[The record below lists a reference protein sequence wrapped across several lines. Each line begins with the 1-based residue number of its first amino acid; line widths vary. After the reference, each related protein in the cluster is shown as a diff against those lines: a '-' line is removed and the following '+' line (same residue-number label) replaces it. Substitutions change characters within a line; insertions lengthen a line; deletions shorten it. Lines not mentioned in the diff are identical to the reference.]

1 MEWPCTAVCET
12 WLLNWNSLFWSGFS
26 AVWGDVLSGCQVLV
40 GSVLGPCHLW
50 EFLYMRSADMC
61 VWWRCVWVDR
71 YYVLTFGSGGA
82 CSTKGSSDFWLL
94 TLWSVDCCRIMCCV
108 HHCVSLYCGWRNT
121 ACWDGAG
128 DLSSWGGGSGKQVY
142 ARVGAGCY
150 QTRKFCCWE
159 LCGYHWG
166 GGLWKPSCKCK
177 NVRQYWGGCLC
188 LEL

>member
-94 TLWSVDCCRIMCCV
+94 TLWSVDGCRIMCCV

-121 ACWDGAG
+121 ACWDGPAPTLACTCFPEPPPPWTEIPHSIPA
-128 DLSSWGGGSGKQVY
+128 LSI
-142 ARVGAGCY
+142 
-150 QTRKFCCWE
+150 
-159 LCGYHWG
+159 
-166 GGLWKPSCKCK
+166 PSATVKRNTERCT
-177 NVRQYWGGCLC
+177 
-188 LEL
+188 